1 MRRGDYTE
9 TRAARELRAAEQPG
23 PTGLLDI
30 IYITAFILREHTFYN
45 AGGRTKHTHTH
56 TVHTEN

>member
-9 TRAARELRAAEQPG
+9 TRAVRELSAAEQPG

-30 IYITAFILREHTFYN
+30 IYITAFILREHTMQEVRLN
-45 AGGRTKHTHTH
+45 THIRNF
-56 TVHTEN
+56 VG